1 MKKESESNMSTP
13 KQYYSVEYQL
23 KVQKEFDELMEKQKR
38 KMLQRKTDLELLIEA
53 YDEIDAQLL
62 AKEVREN

>member
-1 MKKESESNMSTP
+1 MADFDS
-13 KQYYSVEYQL
+13 KQKYTNEYRL
-23 KVQKEFDELMEKQKR
+23 KVEKEFNEIVEKQKR